1 MPTYDYECQSCGH
14 RFEKFQSMTARVMR
28 KCPECAERS
37 LQRLIGP
44 GGGFIFKGGGFYTTD
59 YRSQSYRDGEKAA
72 DRKGKGDATE
82 KAKSDAKSDS
92 ASKSK
97 DSSSKDSSSKDSS
110 SKSSSSKSSSSKD

>member
-28 KCPECAERS
+28 KCPECAKRS

-59 YRSQSYRDGEKAA
+59 YRSQSYKDGQKAA
-72 DRKGKGDATE
+72 EGGKKSGGDG
-82 KAKSDAKSDS
+82 KASDS
-92 ASKSK
+92 KAVEKSGSDSKA
-97 DSSSKDSSSKDSS
+97 DSSSDSSKPSKGPSAGD
-110 SKSSSSKSSSSKD
+110 

>member
-14 RFEKFQSMTARVMR
+14 RFEKFQSMTARVLR

-72 DRKGKGDATE
+72 SGKGKGDGAE

-97 DSSSKDSSSKDSS
+97 DSSSKDSSSKGSS
-110 SKSSSSKSSSSKD
+110 SKE